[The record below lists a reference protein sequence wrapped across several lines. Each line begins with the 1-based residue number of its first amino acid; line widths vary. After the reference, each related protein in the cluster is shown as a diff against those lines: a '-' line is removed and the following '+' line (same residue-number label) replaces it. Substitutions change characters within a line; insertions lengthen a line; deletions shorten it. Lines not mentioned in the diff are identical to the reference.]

1 MDRVRGGKVRGE
13 GEDDEG
19 NKRSS
24 SRDSEESGIYGL
36 SFYDDSAR
44 RSIRPGSDGRGARRE
59 ERSEYGC
66 GAKGYRARGRSVR
79 GGRSTL

>member
-1 MDRVRGGKVRGE
+1 MDRVRSGKVRGE

-24 SRDSEESGIYGL
+24 GSDSEESSIYGL
-36 SFYDDSAR
+36 PFYRDSAR
-44 RSIRPGSDGRGARRE
+44 RCVRTGAARRGARRE

-66 GAKGYRARGRSVR
+66 GAKGYRERRRRVR